1 MSVRICVC
9 FNLSVFVGCAWT
21 AVVCCLCLIV
31 SLVVLFAVVCFV
43 LLVDLVVFCFV
54 V

>member
-1 MSVRICVC
+1 M
-9 FNLSVFVGCAWT
+9 FVLTWQYLL
-21 AVVCCLCLIV
+21 VVLGLRLFFCLCLIV